1 MDLRSCLEKHFDELR
16 KYLDALDNVRN
27 EALKDA
33 RDIIRVSGWV
43 VTLVNNMRMEEAKK
57 QLVELRALVKKF
69 IEKVKD
75 YPELL
80 YSGFS
85 NNALSEYVEAEVLFR
100 LISGFEIPSFK
111 ELGVPPVPYLQGLG
125 DVVGELRRILL
136 EHLRR
141 GEREKPWMLLSMMEA
156 IYEQLSSLDY
166 PDAITPGL
174 RHKTDV
180 ARRLVDETK
189 AFLIDME
196 SRFSLEDRLR
206 ETTNLLKQE

>member
-16 KYLDALDNVRN
+16 RYLDTLDNVRN

-43 VTLVNNMRMEEAKK
+43 VTLINNMRIKEAEK
-57 QLVELRALVKKF
+57 QLMELRVLVKRF

-100 LISGFEIPSFK
+100 LINRMEIPSFK

-141 GEREKPWMLLSMMEA
+141 GEREKPWTLLSMMEA

-174 RHKTDV
+174 RHKTDI

-206 ETTNLLKQE
+206 ETTNMLKQE